1 MRKRDTPYYWVYR
14 VRGFAMAPLL
24 TIMLLCRWN
33 EVDLDLVV
41 FPAGFAIFMIG
52 LGIRIWAQM
61 HLHYRLSVRK
71 QLTTTGPYQYLRN
84 PIYIGNMVILAG
96 LCVMSE
102 LLWFLPMV
110 MIYSLAVY
118 HMVVRH
124 EEAHLEQKYGEDY
137 QAFLNRVPRWIPR
150 IPRVQ
155 KDAKSVRHFLFPS
168 VRVELYNFLFLAVP
182 ILKEL
187 IIDQF

>member
-1 MRKRDTPYYWVYR
+1 
-14 VRGFAMAPLL
+14 MAPLL
-24 TIMLLCRWN
+24 AVMLLCRWN
-33 EVDLDLVV
+33 EVELDLAV
-41 FPAGFAIFMIG
+41 FPAGAAIFLLG

-71 QLTTTGPYQYLRN
+71 QLTTTGPYRHLRN
-84 PIYIGNMVILAG
+84 PIYVGNTIILAG

-102 LLWFLPMV
+102 LLWFLPAV
-110 MIYSLAVY
+110 LLYSLLVY

-137 QAFLNRVPRWIPR
+137 RNFMRSVPRWLPR
-150 IPRVQ
+150 MSQ
-155 KDAKSVRHFLFPS
+155 ANAEAKPVRQFFLPS

-182 ILKEL
+182 LIKEL
-187 IIDQF
+187 VIDRF